1 MKIAFVV
8 VAVAVATASLLYD
21 RKINEKPL
29 GTHSLSDI
37 Q

>member
-1 MKIAFVV
+1 MKITFVV
-8 VAVAVATASLLYD
+8 AANASLLYD

-29 GTHSLSDI
+29 GTHSVSDI

>member
-1 MKIAFVV
+1 MKITF
-8 VAVAVATASLLYD
+8 VAVAAASLLYD

-29 GTHSLSDI
+29 GTYSLSDI

>member
-1 MKIAFVV
+1 MKITFV
-8 VAVAVATASLLYD
+8 VAVAAAASLSYD